1 MAYTNNTVQTEL
13 LDMESLEQAAGCLR
27 TVAHPHRLRMIQM
40 LLGGSYTVGE
50 LAEACDIPP
59 SGASEHL
66 GKMRDRGLLIARR
79 KGRSIYYEIA
89 EFGLSSIMDCIE
101 KRFGE

>member
-1 MAYTNNTVQTEL
+1 MQTEL
-13 LDMESLEQAAGCLR
+13 LGMDALEHASVCLR

-59 SGASEHL
+59 SSASEHL
-66 GKMRDRGLLIARR
+66 GKMRDRGLLVGRR

-89 EFGLSSIMDCIE
+89 EEGLGSIIDCVE
-101 KRFGE
+101 KRFGG

>member
-1 MAYTNNTVQTEL
+1 MVQTESKTNL
-13 LDMESLEQAAGCLR
+13 LDMEALGHAAACLR

-50 LAEACDIPP
+50 LAEACNIPP

-66 GKMRDRGLLIARR
+66 GKMRDRGLLTGRR
-79 KGRSIYYEIA
+79 EGRSIYYEIS
-89 EFGLSSIMDCIE
+89 EQGLRSIMDCIE

>member
-1 MAYTNNTVQTEL
+1 MPETTTQSDL
-13 LDMESLEQAAGCLR
+13 LCMEALEQAAGCLR

-40 LLGGSYTVGE
+40 LLGGNHTVGE

-66 GKMRDRGLLIARR
+66 GKMRDRGLLIGKRQ
-79 KGRSIYYEIA
+79 GRSIYYEIS
-89 EFGLSSIMDCIE
+89 EQGLGSIMDCIE

>member
-1 MAYTNNTVQTEL
+1 MPETATQSDPL
-13 LDMESLEQAAGCLR
+13 CMEALEQAAGCLR

-40 LLGGSYTVGE
+40 LLGGNYTVGE

-66 GKMRDRGLLIARR
+66 GKMRDRGLLIGKRQ
-79 KGRSIYYEIA
+79 GRSIYYEIS
-89 EFGLSSIMDCIE
+89 EQGLGSIMDCIE

>member
-1 MAYTNNTVQTEL
+1 MPETATQSDL
-13 LDMESLEQAAGCLR
+13 LCMEALEQAAGCLR

-40 LLGGSYTVGE
+40 LLGGNYTVGE

-66 GKMRDRGLLIARR
+66 GKMRDRGLLIGKRQ
-79 KGRSIYYEIA
+79 GRSIYYEIS
-89 EFGLSSIMDCIE
+89 EQGLGSIMDCIE